1 MKIIPAQSTENSKVP
16 PLMVAT
22 VTPQTGPTFDM
33 HGGLPQFPKV
43 LEHGSLTILPIRVSN
58 FIQAG
63 KSLYTTIRELVENSL
78 DAAESI
84 GVLPLVS
91 LTVEEFTE
99 EEFNEQR
106 GMDNRDVVDEELF
119 KVHDDSE

>member
-1 MKIIPAQSTENSKVP
+1 
-16 PLMVAT
+16 MVAT
-22 VTPQTGPTFDM
+22 VAPQTRPTSDM
-33 HGGLPQFPKV
+33 HGGLPQFSKV
-43 LEHGSLTILPIRVSN
+43 LEHGSFTILPIRVSTC
-58 FIQAG
+58 IQAG

-91 LTVEEFTE
+91 LTIDEFTE

-119 KVHDDSE
+119 KVHDASQ